1 MVHAYVGKILR
12 VDLSR
17 GKSSVEPLNMNWA
30 RMFVGGKGLGAKYL
44 YEELEPRIDA
54 FSPENVLI
62 LMTGPLA
69 GTTAPCTAKHVTITK
84 SPQTG
89 AFLDSYAGGYFGCE
103 LKFAGFDAVIL
114 KGKAKK
120 PVYLSINNDQVQI
133 KDADE
138 LWGKDTHETEKLVK
152 EELGDKE
159 VKVASIGPA
168 GENLVRF
175 SCITNDLY
183 RQAGRGGAGAVMGS
197 KNLKA
202 IAVRGTQGVSVPNI
216 DEFVNL
222 CKDIMTNDVL
232 KSPDNEWVIVDGSPA
247 IIRMSNE
254 AGILPT
260 RNFQSG
266 VFKDVD
272 RIDATAIRKV
282 LVRRRACYSCP
293 MACGNIT
300 RIQEGP
306 FAGTMIE
313 GPDYETLVLSGS
325 NCLISDLGAIAKY
338 NLLCDKLGI
347 DTITTGNLI
356 AFAMECYD
364 KEIITKKDT
373 DGLELKFGNVDAY
386 VKMPELI
393 AHRKAIGSTLAEG
406 VQKAAAKIGKGSED
420 FAVHV
425 KGLEYPGY
433 DPRGSISM
441 ALAYATS
448 DRGACHERAWSV
460 GSEAFG
466 KLNPFTTEGKAQ
478 LVSSTEDLY
487 AVKWSLI
494 ICDFYAIGYP
504 NMSRLISAA
513 TGWNINEDEL
523 KLIGERIW
531 NLTRMINVRE
541 GFVRKDDA
549 LPKRIASDPLPE
561 GKANGYVVK
570 PEDFEIM
577 VNDYYKLRG
586 WDSEGRPTKEKLEQ
600 LGLSPKS

>member
-1 MVHAYVGKILR
+1 MVYGYVGNILR

-17 GKSSVEPLNMNWA
+17 GKTSVEPLNMNWA

-44 YEELEPRIDA
+44 YEELKPRTDA

-62 LMTGPLA
+62 LMTGPLG

-84 SPQTG
+84 SPHTG
-89 AFLDSYAGGYFGCE
+89 AFLDSYAGGYFSTE

-114 KGKAKK
+114 KGKAKQ
-120 PVYLSINNDQVQI
+120 PVYLWINDGQVQI
-133 KDADE
+133 KDANG
-138 LWGKDTHETEKLVK
+138 LWGKDTHETERLIK

-216 DEFVNL
+216 DEFIDL
-222 CKDIMTNDVL
+222 CKEIITNDVL
-232 KSPDNEWVIVDGSPA
+232 KSPDNEWVIVDGTPA

-260 RNFQSG
+260 KNFQSG

-272 RIDATAIRKV
+272 KIDAAAIRKV

-300 RIQEGP
+300 LIRDGP
-306 FAGTMIE
+306 FAGTMVE

-325 NCLISDLGAIAKY
+325 NCLINDLGAIAKY

-347 DTITTGNLI
+347 DTMTTGDVV
-356 AFAMECYD
+356 AFAMECYE
-364 KEIITKKDT
+364 KGIITKKDT
-373 DGLELKFGNVDAY
+373 GGLDLTFGNINAY
-386 VKMPELI
+386 MKMPELI
-393 AHRKAIGSTLAEG
+393 AYRKAIGNTLAEG
-406 VQKAAAKIGKGSED
+406 VQKAAVKIGKGSEN

-466 KLNPFTTEGKAQ
+466 KLDPFTTEGKAQ
-478 LVSSTEDLY
+478 LVSGTEDLY

-504 NMSRLISAA
+504 NMSRLLSAA
-513 TGWNINEDEL
+513 TGWNVSENEL
-523 KLIGERIW
+523 KLMGERIW
-531 NLTRMINVRE
+531 NLTRLINARE
-541 GFVRKDDA
+541 GFIRKDDS
-549 LPKRIASDPLPE
+549 LPKRIATDPLPE
-561 GKANGYVVK
+561 GKAKGYVVK
-570 PEDFEIM
+570 REDFQKMLDE
-577 VNDYYKLRG
+577 YYKLRG
-586 WDSEGRPTKEKLEQ
+586 WDREGRPSKEKLEQ
-600 LGLSPKS
+600 LGLSTQL